1 MSYKKSRFWLSV
13 VIVTLLAALLNV
25 GLAHAD
31 MLRVNSLAD
40 SLADDGACTL
50 REAIINA
57 NEDAATWPDCR
68 AGQGADVIYLDD
80 LSGTILLTSDLPSI
94 TDPDGLVL
102 HGPAVQYQLTID
114 GDNQYRILNVQ
125 AGPMTV
131 RNLTLTGA
139 NSSSY
144 GSVLSAPHG
153 STIEIWDS
161 FVTNSSNSAIA
172 IEGGS
177 LTVVG
182 SSFESNSGSFGAG
195 IWATNNPSAS
205 QAAPVLL
212 IDNSTFVGNLVSE
225 SGHAIYQYTGSLTI
239 NNSMLWSNGASNQG
253 RGVVGYAGNTDITVT
268 GCQFLSNHGWQGVA
282 LHDGGGSGTLRV
294 ENSIF
299 SDNHASYRGGVIH
312 SGGSMAIDIYH
323 STFRDNSADAEGG
336 AICSYAPITID
347 RSTFTNNISGQT
359 GGAIF
364 TYSDG
369 GTITITNSLFQNNSA
384 NFGGAIFY
392 GRGLYVTNSTFYLNT
407 AGVGGGA
414 LGSFTGWGEITNST
428 FDHNAALQ
436 GATLYFSSNSDPN
449 LVLRNNIFANPS
461 MSANCFSY
469 NGTYPDGG
477 SNLQYPDASCNVS
490 IPVLDPLL
498 DLNGPQDNGGPT
510 WTIALQA
517 GSPAIDRV
525 PVAAIFPLTDQRGAP
540 RPVNGDGSG
549 DAQADSGAFEYA
561 GVVPIPTPV
570 HTPTPTP
577 SLTPTPRPNFPM
589 TLVKTAEDVNGGNL
603 NPGDVVR
610 YVVTITNDSIPTHT
624 NIVLTDL
631 LPAGVTFQSATPA
644 ADSGPNP
651 LVWHVGTLAPGGVWS
666 VTILVTVNADADVI
680 GGNMATLVSDQM
692 QEATVGPILPPGG
705 GLVTP
710 FTDLQAT
717 IAIEE
722 LLYDVTYTVVFRNA
736 GPEPVEDASVTAIFP
751 TTMNVTWSCTGQGG
765 GVCPAPSGTG
775 NVTGLSDL
783 PVNGSVTY
791 IAHGMLRNQ
800 LSIVNADAIIAPP
813 SNVDDSNL
821 ANNTAVIRRYRV
833 LMPVLSK

>member
-1 MSYKKSRFWLSV
+1 MSHTKPSLWMV
-13 VIVTLLAALLNV
+13 VVLVALLAVLFNV
-25 GLAHAD
+25 GLARAA
-31 MLRVNSLAD
+31 MLRVDTLVD
-40 SLADDGACTL
+40 STSNNGYCTL

-57 NEDAATWPDCR
+57 NEDAATWPDCP
-68 AGQGADVIYLDD
+68 AGHGADVIYLDD
-80 LSGTILLTSDLPSI
+80 LSGTLTLLSDLPPI

-102 HGPAVQYQLTID
+102 HGPGAAQLTISGSD
-114 GDNQYRILNVQ
+114 QYRILNVQ
-125 AGPMTV
+125 NGPITV
-131 RNLTLTGA
+131 RNLTLRDA
-139 NSSSY
+139 SSASF
-144 GSVLSAPHG
+144 GSILHVENGGVVTIWSSVLSS
-153 STIEIWDS
+153 STQ
-161 FVTNSSNSAIA
+161 SAINLQ
-172 IEGGS
+172 GGQ
-177 LTVVG
+177 LTVV
-182 SSFESNSGSFGAG
+182 
-195 IWATNNPSAS
+195 
-205 QAAPVLL
+205 
-212 IDNSTFVGNLVSE
+212 NSTFVGNSSPAGGAIRAIYKSE
-225 SGHAIYQYTGSLTI
+225 AQPPAPVVLIDDSIFTGNLAGGGHALHQNGGSLTI
-239 NNSMLWSNGASNQG
+239 NNSLFEANGAADQG
-253 RGVVGYAGNTDITVT
+253 YGTVEYVGDMDIWVR
-268 GCQFLSNHGWQGVA
+268 GCQFVDNLAHQGAA
-282 LHDGGGSGTLRV
+282 LHDAGGSGTLTVEESSFAGNEAGYTAGVIRSGGGRV
-294 ENSIF
+294 IEIYQSLFEENGAVE
-299 SDNHASYRGGVIH
+299 DGGVI
-312 SGGSMAIDIYH
+312 
-323 STFRDNSADAEGG
+323 N
-336 AICSYAPITID
+336 SYAAITID
-347 RSTFTNNISGQT
+347 GSTFANNFANMGGVIYTHNDAT
-359 GGAIF
+359 GP
-364 TYSDG
+364 
-369 GTITITNSLFQNNSA
+369 ITITNSLFTDNQA
-384 NFGGAIFY
+384 AYGGAIWY
-392 GRGLYVTNSTFYLNT
+392 GRGLYITNSTFYQNT
-407 AGVGGGA
+407 AISGGA
-414 LGSFTGWGEITNST
+414 LASFEGWGEVINST
-428 FDHNAALQ
+428 FDHNGANNGAA
-436 GATLYFSSNSDPN
+436 LYFSNGWGPGLTLYN
-449 LVLRNNIFANPS
+449 TILANPVLGN
-461 MSANCFSY
+461 NCY
-469 NGTYPDGG
+469 TANGTYPDGG
-477 SNLQYPDASCNVS
+477 YNLQYPGTSCNVT

-498 DLNGPQDNGGPT
+498 DANGPQDNGGPT

-525 PVAAIFPLTDQRGAP
+525 PVVASFPLTDQRGAP

-589 TLVKTAEDVNGGNL
+589 TFGKTAEDVNGGNL

-736 GPEPVEDASVTAIFP
+736 GPEPVEDASVTVIFP
-751 TTMNVTWSCTGQGG
+751 ATMNVTWSCVGQDG